1 MKIGVVT
8 PVYQTPRPWLSQCLA
23 GVRAQTVP
31 CTHFLVNDGDDSL
44 CATDFPEAEFL
55 QLPRPHADNGNA
67 ARAVGSVSA
76 IARGFDAIA
85 YLDADNWFETD
96 HLQRLVELHQRT
108 GAAVCTAARNL
119 VDLEGRLLGRC
130 PEVDGEKFADTSSLF
145 FTRAAFGLVAV
156 WYRMPHALTPI
167 CDRVVWKAVLEGG
180 YSRAHSNAATVNFR
194 TGYRAHY
201 THFGKT
207 PPSGSKH
214 VHTKMTRSG
223 EFVSAE
229 MRREKETGDRRQE
242 TGGKCENTD
251 ALGAGLLTP
260 SPNAGGVRRL
270 APSAGKCEN
279 MLLGSDSP
287 LLSPV
292 SCLLSPLLTPHS
304 SLLTSVSLCMIVK
317 NEEAN
322 LPECLG
328 PVGDLVDEIVV
339 VDTGSTDGTKEC
351 ARRLGAK
358 VHDFAW
364 VDSFAAARNESLRH
378 ATGKWILWL
387 DGDERLDEAN
397 LQKLARLLK
406 ELPDE
411 NNVYMMCQC
420 SAPDPLTGST
430 LVVDQARL
438 FRNLPKVRWTHRV
451 HEQIF
456 LALKEQGAREVRTDI
471 VISHLGYQDPELRR
485 RKRER
490 NIRLLLR
497 EVEETPE
504 EAFVHFNLANAY
516 MDGGQVE
523 KALPVMRRCLELAPA
538 RASYIPKV
546 YFLLAGGCHLLGRDE
561 EALGYCREG
570 KKQFPWA
577 AGLWFHEGILLLAR
591 GDLAG
596 ARRAFETILELPAQG
611 NYVATDAILAG
622 CRTRHNLAFV
632 YRRLGL
638 AAKAEEQWL
647 LALNQ
652 TPEFEPAWLAL
663 VELYLEHKRHQEAE
677 ALLLRLEGKPYE
689 GAIRPALEARLRLA
703 RRDLPGALRIL
714 EEALAR
720 TPQALWLRIVLSDI
734 LLRVASDDSAAERQ
748 LRAILAMSPNEQQ
761 SRRNLAQLLGRK
773 GR

>member
-1 MKIGVVT
+1 MKIAVVT
-8 PVYQTPRPWLSQCLA
+8 PVYQTPRPWLEQCLA
-23 GVRAQTVP
+23 SVRGQTVP
-31 CTHFLVNDGDDSL
+31 CTHFLVNDGDESL
-44 CATDFPEAEFL
+44 KAQDFPETEFL

-67 ARAVGSVSA
+67 ARAIGSVSA

-85 YLDADNWFETD
+85 YLDADNWFEAD
-96 HLQRLVELHQRT
+96 HVQKLVELHQRT

-119 VDLEGRLLGRC
+119 VDLEGLLLGRC
-130 PEVDGEKFADTSSLF
+130 PEVDGERFADTSSLF

-156 WYRMPHALTPI
+156 WYRMPHALTAI
-167 CDRVVWKAVLEGG
+167 CDRVVWKAVLDED
-180 YSRAHSNAATVNFR
+180 YSRAHSNVATVNFR
-194 TGYRAHY
+194 TGYRVHY

-207 PPSGSKH
+207 PPPGAKH
-214 VHTKMTRSG
+214 VHTVITRAG

-229 MRREKETGDRRQE
+229 TKETGDRSQE
-242 TGGKCENTD
+242 TGEKGPKTD
-251 ALGAGLLTP
+251 VAPGSSLLT
-260 SPNAGGVRRL
+260 
-270 APSAGKCEN
+270 
-279 MLLGSDSP
+279 
-287 LLSPV
+287 PV
-292 SCLLSPLLTPHS
+292 SCLLSPLPP
-304 SLLTSVSLCMIVK
+304 SVSLCMIVK

-322 LPECLG
+322 LADCLA
-328 PVGDLVDEIVV
+328 PVAPLFDEIVV

-364 VDSFAAARNESLRH
+364 VDSFAAARNETLRH
-378 ATGKWILWL
+378 ATGKWIFWL

-411 NNVYMMCQC
+411 NNVYMMCQQ
-420 SAPDPLTGST
+420 SAPDPLSGLT
-430 LVVDQARL
+430 LIVDQARL
-438 FRNLPKVRWTHRV
+438 FRNLPQARWKHRV

-456 LALKEQGAREVRTDI
+456 LALKEQAAREIRTDI

-504 EAFVHFNLANAY
+504 DAFVHFNLASAY
-516 MDGGQVE
+516 MDDGQVE

-546 YFLLAGGCHLLGRDE
+546 YFLLTGACHILGRDE
-561 EALGYCREG
+561 ESLSYCREG
-570 KKQFPWA
+570 KKQFPRA
-577 AGLWFHEGILLLAR
+577 AGLWFHEGVLLMAR

-596 ARRAFETILELPAQG
+596 ARHAFETILELPAQG
-611 NYVATDAILAG
+611 NYVGTDARLAG

-632 YRRLGL
+632 YSRLGL
-638 AAKAEEQWL
+638 APKAEEQWL
-647 LALNQ
+647 LALDQ

-663 VELYLEHKRHQEAE
+663 VELYLEQKRQLEAE
-677 ALLLRLEGKPYE
+677 ALLLRLEGKPYQ
-689 GAIRPALEARLRLA
+689 GAIWPALEARLRLD
-703 RRDLPGALRIL
+703 RGDIPGARRIL

-720 TPQALWLRIVLSDI
+720 TPQALWLRILLSDI
-734 LLRVASDDSAAERQ
+734 LLRVANDDKAAEHH
-748 LRAILAMSPNEQQ
+748 LRAILTVSPNEQQ
-761 SRRNLAQLLGRK
+761 SRRKLAQVLGRK